1 MEPVKNI
8 LHYTPR
14 QWIAHQAEL
23 VQLMIRGRQ
32 QLGLSREWVAGH
44 AGYSIT
50 QYQKLEDGT
59 RFLEMEDFLRIGVVF
74 YKYQESLSPAY
85 VRLFNKLILQV
96 NTFNY
101 LVRHWLESFR

>member
-1 MEPVKNI
+1 MAQVKDI
-8 LHYTPR
+8 LRYSSEE
-14 QWIAHQAEL
+14 WIANQAEM

-32 QLGLSREWVAGH
+32 QLGLSREWVAGE

-50 QYQKLEDGT
+50 QYQKLEEGS

-85 VRLFNKLILQV
+85 VRLFNKLKLKV

-101 LVRHWLESFR
+101 LIRYWLEGVW